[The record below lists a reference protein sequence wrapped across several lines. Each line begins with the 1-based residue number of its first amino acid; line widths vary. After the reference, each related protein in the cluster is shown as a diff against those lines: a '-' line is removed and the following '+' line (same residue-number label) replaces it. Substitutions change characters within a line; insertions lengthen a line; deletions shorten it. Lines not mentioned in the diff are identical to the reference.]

1 MQETEPHSLNVND
14 SSTSNDDPT
23 KHNIE
28 RYGQVNPGF
37 VSSRPNS
44 LYSHINP
51 NGGPQSITDYEASR
65 PPSALTSYSNFHGQR
80 RVAGNLNHQKQPIGN
95 QLTQESFNQ
104 FEDKNKVVH
113 NASFDDDLPP
123 PPPPLSSS
131 PTIGQRNHH
140 EDTDNNSSIT
150 TDTTAQVSIDFL
162 LTQI

>member
-23 KHNIE
+23 KHNVE

-80 RVAGNLNHQKQPIGN
+80 RVPGNLNQQKQHLGN

-131 PTIGQRNHH
+131 PTFGQRNH

-150 TDTTAQVSIDFL
+150 TDTTAQVNKEVNIVCQ
-162 LTQI
+162 T